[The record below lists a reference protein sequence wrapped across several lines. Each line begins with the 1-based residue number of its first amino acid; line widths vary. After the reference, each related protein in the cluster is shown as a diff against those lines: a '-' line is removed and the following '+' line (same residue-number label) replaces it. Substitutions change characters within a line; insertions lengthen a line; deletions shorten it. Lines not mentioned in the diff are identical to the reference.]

1 MSEQE
6 PGGLARRVVD
16 RLALA
21 WDDSRVA
28 GVPPHENPYAADA
41 GETPFV
47 PMRLSD
53 AGARFPPTTRY
64 PTIASIEQR
73 LGSSATKIRLAA
85 GAWMPTDAA
94 GVAPLLESAVDW
106 GRALAPGEYL
116 YCVQPLSNNFV
127 LASEEL
133 EQIVGLA
140 GGVEFVEETATRDG
154 ARCLVAGVTVRHR
167 ACAIV
172 LAWPADLVSD
182 PVRLDAALNHLALM
196 PECVRA
202 AAHVIDSP
210 ARPDDA
216 WRTGALRLASAIA
229 DEPSAILGAR
239 VTAPSLDAAALAA
252 VIDRVP
258 AVRGRLAVQWVRRDR
273 ADGLAAPAAPVA
285 PGITCD
291 CSLDVD
297 DAEPSRPYV
306 TLGAYVPADF
316 DVRVPAFSDRHDA
329 LTQIPRIDGRLI
341 PPRRLRGWSR
351 TTMSPE
357 READRAFRDLLD
369 RPIDERA
376 ARLRTVLDLDR
387 RRAYLQRLETDRGEV
402 ARWHEYHVYNWP
414 APPPAI
420 LRLVAYDAADLDRR
434 ESALRALQDLRPT
447 TTIVTGEEL
456 VARARAMA
464 ADAVRTA
471 ARIRAQQIA
480 AHGYLASGGRAELTA
495 DSEQL
500 IARLPSSLGSTLEI
514 GFGYALTARRIA
526 TRATRYIGI
535 DLQTEQARVLRES
548 GGHGLVADLQALPLA
563 DGSFDTVIADNVLE
577 HASSPLDA
585 LAELR
590 RVLAPRGR
598 VYALIPLDASTSAFQ
613 IRTHLW
619 KADVASIRRAAA
631 LTGFRIVDLDVLEY
645 AALAVYGCFP
655 ASAGRT
661 CLAIFE
667 PMAIAER
674 RIAG

>member
-1 MSEQE
+1 VSKRSA
-6 PGGLARRVVD
+6 GGLARRVVD

-41 GETPFV
+41 GETLFV
-47 PMRLSD
+47 PLRLCD
-53 AGARFPPTTRY
+53 AASRFPATTRY
-64 PTIASIEQR
+64 PTIASIEER
-73 LGSSATKIRLAA
+73 LRSSAATIRLAA
-85 GAWMPTDAA
+85 GAWMPTDSA
-94 GVAPLLESAVDW
+94 GVAPLIESAVGW
-106 GRALAPGEYL
+106 GRALAPGEHL

-127 LASEEL
+127 LAPEEL

-140 GGVEFVEETATRDG
+140 GGVEFVEETTTRG
-154 ARCLVAGVTVRHR
+154 GERCLVAAVTVRHR
-167 ACAIV
+167 ACAMV

-182 PVRLDAALNHLALM
+182 PMRLETALSQWTRM

-202 AAHVIDSP
+202 GSHVVDSP
-210 ARPDDA
+210 SRPDDA
-216 WRTGALRLASAIA
+216 WRSGAVQLVSAIA
-229 DEPSAILGAR
+229 AEPQAILGAR
-239 VTAPSLDAAALAA
+239 VTAPALDATALAT
-252 VIDRVP
+252 VVDRVP
-258 AVRGRLAVQWVRRDR
+258 AARGRLVMQWVRRDR
-273 ADGLAAPAAPVA
+273 ADDLAAPVA
-285 PGITCD
+285 PLTPGITCD
-291 CSLDVD
+291 CSLDVE
-297 DAEPSRPYV
+297 DAAERRPYV
-306 TLGAYVPADF
+306 TLGAYLPADF
-316 DVRVPAFSDRHDA
+316 DIRVPAFGDRRGD
-329 LTQIPRIDGRLI
+329 LVQIPRIDGRQI

-351 TTMSPE
+351 ATMSPE
-357 READRAFRDLLD
+357 REAERAFRDLVD
-369 RPIDERA
+369 RPIDELA

-387 RRAYLQRLETDRGEV
+387 RQAYLQRLETDRGEV

-414 APPPAI
+414 APLPAI
-420 LRLVAYDAADLDRR
+420 LRLVAYNAADLDRR
-434 ESALRALQDLRPT
+434 ESALRALDNLRAT
-447 TTIVTGEEL
+447 TTMLTGAEL
-456 VARARAMA
+456 VQRAREMA
-464 ADAVRTA
+464 AEAVRTSE
-471 ARIRAQQIA
+471 RIREQQIA

-495 DSEQL
+495 DSERL

-526 TRATRYIGI
+526 RRATRYVGI

-598 VYALIPLDASTSAFQ
+598 IYALIPLDASTSAFQ

-631 LTGFRIVDLDVLEY
+631 LTGFRVVELDVLEY

-667 PMAIAER
+667 PIAIAER